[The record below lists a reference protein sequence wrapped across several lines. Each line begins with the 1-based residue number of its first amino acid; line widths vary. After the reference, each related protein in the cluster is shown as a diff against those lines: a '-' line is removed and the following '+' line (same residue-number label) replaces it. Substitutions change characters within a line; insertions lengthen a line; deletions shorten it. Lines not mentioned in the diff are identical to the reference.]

1 MQTYIVKHR
10 GIFYTLILLAV
21 ASCASVPPGRIN
33 TARMDY
39 GQVIAESWKR
49 QTLLNVVRLRYADA
63 PVFLDVASVINSYS
77 LAGKA
82 SASASLP
89 SSTDPNV
96 FGLGAESTWSNTPTV
111 TYQPLMGDRF
121 TRSLLQPIPPVAVF
135 QMLQGG
141 WPAELVLRTV
151 VGSMN
156 GLRNNSIGRVSDPG
170 FDQLVEAFSRI
181 QRSGGLA
188 FRVEPRPD
196 GNAIII
202 VLRHG
207 DTDPRLSDDSRRV
220 RGLLGLEEGIDEIE
234 INYGLIAR
242 NRREVAVLSRSML
255 ELFRELG
262 FGIELPMIHLTVGR
276 VIPGPQQAGD
286 KPYRALM
293 RIYSGSDAP
302 ADTYT
307 TVRYKDNWYWIDDN
321 DVASKSVFT
330 FLLILSSL
338 AETGQSVAAPVVTVP
353 SR

>member
-1 MQTYIVKHR
+1 
-10 GIFYTLILLAV
+10 
-21 ASCASVPPGRIN
+21 
-33 TARMDY
+33 
-39 GQVIAESWKR
+39 
-49 QTLLNVVRLRYADA
+49 
-63 PVFLDVASVINSYS
+63 
-77 LAGKA
+77 
-82 SASASLP
+82 
-89 SSTDPNV
+89 
-96 FGLGAESTWSNTPTV
+96 
-111 TYQPLMGDRF
+111 
-121 TRSLLQPIPPVAVF
+121 
-135 QMLQGG
+135 
-141 WPAELVLRTV
+141 
-151 VGSMN
+151 MN
-156 GLRNNSIGRVSDPG
+156 GLRNNSMGRVSDPG

-262 FGIELPMIHLTVGR
+262 FGIELPMTDLTVGR
-276 VIPGPQQAGD
+276 VIPGPQRQG
-286 KPYRALM
+286 
-293 RIYSGSDAP
+293 ISHTAP
-302 ADTYT
+302 LCAFIRG
-307 TVRYKDNWYWIDDN
+307 VRLQLIPIPQCDIRTIGIGWTAA

-338 AETGQSVAAPVVTVP
+338 AETGQSVAAPIVTVP